1 MHSFFST
8 VRRAENG
15 AGCRAPS
22 QLRRRKGWP
31 HRRTLPRP
39 RGGSPQAAKAWR
51 RSRFLVRAQKERNT
65 SLPAC
70 GVQSF
75 SAKAWRKKA
84 PELLSPVRAKERT
97 AGNRLKANFGG
108 FPLCARKKI
117 GTESGLIRPRRLC
130 PGHSPRA
137 GTSGV
142 RGATRCRKTTPSG
155 ALSGCP
161 TSPRINAV
169 AEPRP
174 LRQHSAP
181 QRIKKGR
188 SSLPP
193 IFPRLFV
200 PSEPRTGRSTPSAR
214 GLLKWRPPRDRHSVR
229 TPFLRFPPWPPADR
243 RDRPA
248 PPRSR

>member
-1 MHSFFST
+1 MTGPRLGPRTHNARAPARHSSHSDETTRLYNALQQFFRTSPNPRNIA
-8 VRRAENG
+8 VRRVLRLPQSFSIVAEFHDAQLVSALSAARKTAQVAAPRRSSAAGRDGRIAPPFPARAEG
-15 AGCRAPS
+15 AIRLGGYHIDGCP
-22 QLRRRKGWP
+22 
-31 HRRTLPRP
+31 LPRP

-155 ALSGCP
+155 AL
-161 TSPRINAV
+161 
-169 AEPRP
+169 
-174 LRQHSAP
+174 
-181 QRIKKGR
+181 
-188 SSLPP
+188 
-193 IFPRLFV
+193 
-200 PSEPRTGRSTPSAR
+200 
-214 GLLKWRPPRDRHSVR
+214 
-229 TPFLRFPPWPPADR
+229 
-243 RDRPA
+243 
-248 PPRSR
+248 